1 MEEEPH
7 GDQETLPIPCFTID
21 KKLQRG
27 TETLQEIFK
36 EKKSEVIYLKVRSK
50 RKIEIFLMVG
60 AILLLI
66 VGIPCGIYIANN
78 YNRVVA
84 GTYSYTQQETDTAL
98 HTGPIVEGD
107 NDIGSEYRVAS
118 VNGTT
123 TVTVTNES
131 VSWDVVS
138 EWDQITLTSTG
149 TDNEIYF
156 NWNQTPEKLMAGDN
170 YQLRIKTNGTNAL
183 KLSVYA
189 VKFDGVALT
198 SVKAWDGLVSNL
210 SQVIYWN
217 WTPMEILA
225 VQSRL
230 NPDATDEV
238 YIQIVMEGRTASN
251 NLSVGDTIQF
261 QFALGGSDNVFSCSS
276 GFILRNSAL
285 LGGVFMIFIAMAS
298 TPIWNPMTEK
308 GFGIGKDISRLKKM
322 TNNRRRKKKR

>member
-1 MEEEPH
+1 M
-7 GDQETLPIPCFTID
+7 
-21 KKLQRG
+21 KA
-27 TETLQEIFK
+27 
-36 EKKSEVIYLKVRSK
+36 RSK
-50 RKIEIFLMVG
+50 RQIDQFLMVG
-60 AILLLI
+60 AVLLLVI
-66 VGIPCGIYIANN
+66 GIPSMIYVADS
-78 YNRVVA
+78 YNGLIS
-84 GTYSYTQQETDTAL
+84 GTYSYTQQENTTAL
-98 HTGPIVEGD
+98 YTGPIVEGD
-107 NDIGSEYRVAS
+107 NDIGSEYGVAS

-225 VQSRL
+225 VQSSL
-230 NPDATDEV
+230 NPEATDEV
-238 YIQIVMEGRTASN
+238 YFQIIMEGRTTTD

-261 QFALGGSDNVFSCSS
+261 QFALGGSDNVYTFSAKSILH
-276 GFILRNSAL
+276 GTATIGGILFII
-285 LGGVFMIFIAMAS
+285 LGIAS
-298 TPIWNPMTEK
+298 TPAWNPLTK
-308 GFGIGKDISRLKKM
+308 GVAHGNLKKAYRS
-322 TNNRRRKKKR
+322 TKSGAKSGYSRYKTRRKARKPTGRSK